1 MQSSTRTLLMLFLL
15 AAGGVSALAFVAFR
29 YARVIEP
36 GASATAEAASQV
48 ESFIR
53 VRSAMRREVDSWGGS
68 GARQRELTLARDRA
82 LALHGMDLD
91 SYVEI
96 RRLYRSWRGGRL
108 RAGSPMAATFERRR
122 SALDGVDLASYE
134 LLDS

>member
-1 MQSSTRTLLMLFLL
+1 VT
-15 AAGGVSALAFVAFR
+15 ALAFVAFR

-36 GASATAEAASQV
+36 GASASAEAANQV

-53 VRSAMRREVDSWGGS
+53 VRTAMRREVDSWGS
-68 GARQRELTLARDRA
+68 AGARQRELTLARDRA
-82 LALHGMDLD
+82 LALYGMDLD

-96 RRLYRSWRGGRL
+96 RVLYRSWRGGRL
-108 RAGSPMAATFERRR
+108 RAGSPMAATFEGRR
-122 SALDGVDLASYE
+122 SALGGVDLGDYE